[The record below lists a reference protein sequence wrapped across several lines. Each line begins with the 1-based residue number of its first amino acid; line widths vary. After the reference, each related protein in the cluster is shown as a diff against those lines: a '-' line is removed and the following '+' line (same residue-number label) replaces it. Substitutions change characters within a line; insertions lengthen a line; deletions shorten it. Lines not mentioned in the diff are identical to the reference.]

1 MTILMII
8 FAIISFSGL
17 IIFTFKNKEYYH
29 NETID
34 TSTSEVLGVI
44 FLYIVNLLP
53 WYLKKLFIILLFL
66 GLCISCLCYFIYE

>member
-17 IIFTFKNKEYYH
+17 IIFTFKNKEFYQ

-34 TSTSEVLGVI
+34 ASTSEVLGVI
-44 FLYIVNLLP
+44 FLYFVNLLP
-53 WYLKKLFIILLFL
+53 WYFKKLFMILLCL
-66 GLCISCLCYFIYE
+66 GLSILSLYYFI